1 MENQML
7 RKTLVEMDKMGK
19 FMECNK
25 EVDTVYELGGVL
37 KHFQNRMP
45 ILFNKVKNQKMRA
58 AGGLYGDRDIMY
70 NLLNMTHENRIFK
83 FMDAIANPK
92 PYKVVQTGPVQENV
106 IDRNIDLQK
115 MLPITKFNGKDSS
128 SFITSGVMVVKD
140 PETGKYHTSIRRLQ
154 VNGGNELSTLI
165 ASPKLTNDF
174 LNLEKQGKALE
185 VAIILGYD
193 AAFLMA
199 SQISAETYGVDK
211 YEVDSALR
219 GEPLELVK
227 CKTIDLLVPAFAE
240 IVLEGTIVPGKRE
253 LEGPFGELMGYYGPQ
268 NPHPVMHVNTIT
280 HRDNPIFQVAFPCK
294 EEHISNGLI
303 REVEMYASLKNQV
316 DVKDVYVT
324 EGGGYRFNAFASIN
338 KQKHGDGK
346 SAILASLGSNKD
358 LKQVVIVDED
368 VDIFNLQDI
377 EWAITTRAQASLDFV
392 IVPGA
397 IGSGLEPSHGLR
409 DVTDKVG
416 IDATKPLNDKDGKFV
431 KAFIPEYENID
442 INRYFP
448 NLK

>member
-7 RKTLVEMDKMGK
+7 RHTLVQMDKMGK
-19 FMECNK
+19 FLECDK
-25 EVDTVYELGGVL
+25 EVDAVYELGGVL
-37 KHFQNRMP
+37 KHFDNKMP
-45 ILFNKVKNQKMRA
+45 ILFNKIKNYKMKA
-58 AGGLYGDRDIMY
+58 VGGLYGNRDILY
-70 NLLNMTHENRIFK
+70 NLLNMTHEDRIFK

-92 PYKVVQTGPVQENV
+92 PYKVLQTGPVKENR
-106 IDRNIDLQK
+106 IDRNIDLTK
-115 MLPITKFNGKDSS
+115 ILPITKFQEKDSS
-128 SFITSGVMVVKD
+128 SFITAGVLVIKD
-140 PETGKYHTSIRRLQ
+140 PETGKYHTSIRRFQ
-154 VNGGNELSTLI
+154 VNGRNELSALI
-165 ASPKLTNDF
+165 ASPKFTNDF
-174 LNLEKQGKALE
+174 LALEKQGKPLE
-185 VAIILGYD
+185 IAIVLGYD
-193 AAFLMA
+193 APFLMA

-227 CKTIDLLVPAFAE
+227 CETVDILVPAFAE

-268 NPHPVMHVNTIT
+268 NLHPIIEINTIT
-280 HRDNPIFQVAFPCK
+280 HRDNPIFQIAFPCR

-303 REVEMYASLKNQV
+303 REVEMYYSLKNQV

-338 KQKHGDGK
+338 KKKPGDGK

-358 LKQVVIVDED
+358 LKQIVIVDED
-368 VDIFNLQDI
+368 VDIYDLQDI
-377 EWAITTRAQASLDFV
+377 EWAITTRTQASLDFV
-392 IVPGA
+392 IIPGA

-409 DVTDKVG
+409 DVTDKLG
-416 IDATKPLNDKDGKFV
+416 IDATKPLNDLDGKFER
-431 KAFIPEYENID
+431 AFIPNYEYVD
-442 INRYFP
+442 INKYFP

>member
-1 MENQML
+1 ML
-7 RKTLVEMDKMGK
+7 RHTLVEMDKMGK
-19 FMECNK
+19 LLECNR

-37 KHFQNRMP
+37 KHFNNRMP
-45 ILFNKVKNQKMRA
+45 ILFNKIKNQKMRA
-58 AGGLYGDRDIMY
+58 AGGLYGDREIMY

-83 FMDAIANPK
+83 FMDAISNPK
-92 PYKVVQTGPVQENV
+92 PYRVVQTGPVQEN
-106 IDRNIDLQK
+106 IINRNIDLQK

-128 SFITSGVMVVKD
+128 SFITAGVMVVKD

-154 VNGGNELSTLI
+154 FNGGNELSTLI

-174 LNLEKQGKALE
+174 LNLEKQGKPLE

-227 CKTIDLLVPAFAE
+227 CKSIDLLVPAFAE

-268 NPHPVMHVNTIT
+268 NPHPIMEVNTVT

-303 REVEMYASLKNQV
+303 REIEMYASLKNQV

-338 KQKHGDGK
+338 KQKPGDGK

-392 IVPGA
+392 IIPGA

-409 DVTDKVG
+409 NVTDKVG
-416 IDATKPLNDKDGKFV
+416 IDATKPLDDKEGKFE
-431 KAFIPEYENID
+431 KAFIPNYENID
-442 INRYFP
+442 ISKYFP